1 MLKSLH
7 LYKQVTAIMNI
18 LQIGQINIDKTIPI
32 PYYFQIVEILRDA
45 IEDSVTGEGDSAIA
59 LPSEPEL
66 SELFSV
72 NRGTIRHALQV
83 LENEGVIRKEK
94 GRGTFIRRL
103 RLKMDLSYLQSTTE
117 EIKRRGW
124 NPTTRLVGISKIK
137 PNKRVREFLRLEEN
151 TSVWEVLRIHS
162 ANGEPISVQ
171 RVMIPVNLMPDL
183 NTKNLEG
190 SLYKI
195 WQSDYQITPDR
206 GEQTIRTRL
215 PLDDEMQ
222 MLNITRDNP
231 VFEINRVTYNTQDVA
246 IEYLKSIWRGDR
258 YDFFVNLTSDSP
270 YR

>member
-1 MLKSLH
+1 MK
-7 LYKQVTAIMNI
+7 I
-18 LQIGQINIDKTIPI
+18 LPIGQININKTIPI
-32 PYYFQIVEILRDA
+32 PYYYQIVEILRDA
-45 IEDSVTGEGDSAIA
+45 IEDSVIGEGDNTIA

-94 GRGTFIRRL
+94 GRGSFIRRM
-103 RLKMDLSYLQSTTE
+103 RLKMDLSFLQSTTE

-124 NPTTRLVGISKIK
+124 IPATRLVSISKTRS
-137 PNKRVREFLRLEEN
+137 NKRVREILRLEEN
-151 TSVWEVLRIHS
+151 ASVWEILRIHS
-162 ANGEPISVQ
+162 ANEEPISVQ
-171 RVMIPVNLMPDL
+171 RVMIPVDLMPNL
-183 NTKNLEG
+183 NEKNLED

-195 WQSDYQITPDR
+195 WRSDYQITPDR

-215 PLDDEMQ
+215 PLEDEMQ

-231 VFEINRVTYNTQDVA
+231 VFEINRVTYDTQDVP

-258 YDFFVNLTSDSP
+258 YDFYVNLTSDSP